1 MDVFLLVIY
10 CYKVA
15 NKWYKRVNFTNF
27 QGGIF
32 WAKTDLMPLSCILP
46 KNKIYTFITSLTK
59 NMYIDKLVD
68 ILIKCYN
75 TYHTTIKMKPTDV
88 KCMTY
93 LLWCRKQSL
102 LNYLP
107 YVPLYPTCLVL
118 YVPSCFTHLGPH
130 VLSCLVPFVL
140 SCFACLV
147 FYMLSCFIYLVLT
160 CSSVNRYY
168 TQPLS
173 WKVITIAFFIRI

>member
-1 MDVFLLVIY
+1 
-10 CYKVA
+10 
-15 NKWYKRVNFTNF
+15 
-27 QGGIF
+27 
-32 WAKTDLMPLSCILP
+32 MPLSCILP
-46 KNKIYTFITSLTK
+46 KNKIYTFITSLSK

-75 TYHTTIKMKPTDV
+75 TYHTTIKMKPIDV

-118 YVPSCFTHLGPH
+118 YVPCALRALLPCVPS
-130 VLSCLVPFVL
+130 VLHALMLHIPRTYKLFCYPLLYPTSFVE
-140 SCFACLV
+140 S
-147 FYMLSCFIYLVLT
+147 
-160 CSSVNRYY
+160 YY
-168 TQPLS
+168 NG
-173 WKVITIAFFIRI
+173 FFS